1 MRKLFCFLIVM
12 FFILNFSQAWAC
24 ASSEPNCKSTSTSD
38 ADANATGIGV
48 GISDSDSTA
57 IVGVNSE
64 NTNMNLNAPV
74 AIGGGA
80 DVDNKNISNNIIK
93 NDVQNTNIITP
104 IVAPVIAPNV
114 SVGAI
119 SGSYSGPSTSS
130 VGNTITG
137 DSTSEAV
144 NNVQVG
150 DSVSNATIGDVLA
163 TSGDSTSTIGDTIST
178 SEIGDINAGNS
189 FESSYFNSQKLD
201 SYDTFIQVGNTRKS
215 VPNISGYAGMNR
227 YDYRD
232 SWEFGIRM
240 TIPLFT
246 GVTDKA
252 IEYETA
258 KIETENDYL
267 NAQITALNADNERKQ
282 AVHTMEIQ
290 NIQQAYV
297 ADRQQVK
304 EKHQAEMAVLCKGIK
319 ETLKQVEGSN
329 DLWQICNG
337 FELVTP
343 PVKIVEKV
351 KWRTAKP
358 KLTPCELCEKEKQT
372 IVTTPAN

>member
-1 MRKLFCFLIVM
+1 M
-12 FFILNFSQAWAC
+12 FFILNFSQAWA
-24 ASSEPNCKSTSTSD
+24 TSTPQPTQNQSQD
-38 ADANATGIGV
+38 QDQNQQQGQAQGQLQDQSQTATGIGV
-48 GISDSDSTA
+48 GVGIAGSESNSNAVSGSNSNA
-57 IVGVNSE
+57 IVGVKSE
-64 NTNMNLNAPV
+64 NNNINTNNIANVNTAN
-74 AIGGGA
+74 GGQGGA
-80 DVDNKNISNNIIK
+80 G
-93 NDVQNTNIITP
+93 T
-104 IVAPVIAPNV
+104 AA
-114 SVGAI
+114 
-119 SGSYSGPSTSS
+119 SYA
-130 VGNTITG
+130 TITNEVAAPIATSGDSISEANAQSG

-150 DSVSNATIGDVLA
+150 DSI
-163 TSGDSTSTIGDTIST
+163 STIGDTIST

-189 FESSYFNSQKLD
+189 FKSSYFNSEKLD

-282 AVHTMEIQ
+282 AIHIMEIQ

-297 ADRQQVK
+297 ADRQQIK

-319 ETLKQVEGSN
+319 ETLKQIEGSN

-343 PVKIVEKV
+343 PVRVVEKI